1 MTTFHD
7 NTLLSAVAGGD
18 QQAFAELF
26 SRHKDRT
33 YTVALTLTDDPLI
46 AEELVQDVFLRIWK
60 NRQKLTTLDDF
71 ASWLYTITRNRA
83 LTALQKIAREG
94 RNRAE
99 FISYLPEKVNDAGK
113 RMDDHDMQ
121 QLLETALSRLSK
133 QQRRVFELSRL
144 RGYSREEV
152 AAELGLAPATVSV
165 HLTIA
170 LRSVRAFLTSRLDP
184 MLAAFLI
191 ITFLETGQFF

>member
-1 MTTFHD
+1 MTTFD
-7 NTLLSAVAGGD
+7 DRALLSAVAGGD
-18 QQAFAELF
+18 QNAFSELF

-33 YTVALTLTDDPLI
+33 YTVALALTDDPLI
-46 AEELVQDVFLRIWK
+46 AEELVQDVFLRVWK
-60 NRQKLTTLDDF
+60 NRHKLTILDDF

-99 FISYLPEKVNDAGK
+99 FISYLPEKVNDAGNK
-113 RMDDHDMQ
+113 MDDRDMQ

-144 RGYSREEV
+144 KGYSRDEV
-152 AAELGLAPATVSV
+152 ASELGLAPATVSV

-170 LRSVRAFLTSRLDP
+170 LRTVRAFLTNRLDP
-184 MLAAFLI
+184 QLTFFLLIAF
-191 ITFLETGQFF
+191 FKPGQFF